1 MSVTCWNTL
10 LCSDLTRADSNS
22 NLLISLENSD
32 TAWWVPYEPNKHFL
46 NEQYKYWF
54 VILKKK
60 LAENVCQD
68 YDLF

>member
-10 LCSDLTRADSNS
+10 LCSDLTRDDSNS

-32 TAWWVPYEPNKHFL
+32 TAWWVPYEPNKQFL

-54 VILKKK
+54 VI
-60 LAENVCQD
+60 
-68 YDLF
+68 